1 MRAARVSSDG
11 RLVLPPEPGTD
22 VVFAGLKARVVET
35 DTAGPYWRTRIQYWA
50 NGLYEWVPTD
60 GLKSR
65 PHDVRV
71 HSADDMCGLG
81 ELADVTE
88 PAAVVIRPDGSVDAY
103 GYLAVV
109 DQRGGTYWDRDRY
122 QALAARFP
130 NVSDDEETELDRL
143 RERLGIS
150 DPFAPGSTS

>member
-1 MRAARVSSDG
+1 MSDNPG
-11 RLVLPPEPGTD
+11 ALIVPEPGTT
-22 VVFAGLKARVVET
+22 VVFAGLRAKVFGT
-35 DTAGPYWRTRIQYWA
+35 DTSGPYPRTRIQYWA

-65 PHDVRV
+65 PHDIRQ

-88 PAAVVIRPDGSVDAY
+88 PVAVVIRPDGSVDVY

-109 DQRGGTYWDRDRY
+109 DQR
-122 QALAARFP
+122 
-130 NVSDDEETELDRL
+130 
-143 RERLGIS
+143 
-150 DPFAPGSTS
+150 